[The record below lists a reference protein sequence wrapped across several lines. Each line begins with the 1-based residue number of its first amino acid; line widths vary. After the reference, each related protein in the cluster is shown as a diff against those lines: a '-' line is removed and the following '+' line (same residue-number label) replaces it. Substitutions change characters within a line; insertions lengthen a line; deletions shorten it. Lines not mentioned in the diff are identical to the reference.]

1 MTLVYKVVGQ
11 AEWAAAERDG
21 VFRGAAIDLRDGYI
35 HLSNGLQL
43 EKTVA
48 LYFAE
53 RDDLILI
60 AVEAERFGEAL
71 IWEPS
76 RGGDLFPH
84 LYAALALDAVAWA
97 RSFSSRD
104 AATLKALIASGP

>member
-11 AEWAAAERDG
+11 AEWAVAEREG
-21 VFRGAAIDLRDGYI
+21 VFRGAGIDLRDGYI
-35 HLSNGLQL
+35 HLSSGPQL

-53 RDDLILI
+53 RDDLTLV
-60 AVEAERFGEAL
+60 ALEAERFGEAL
-71 IWEPS
+71 VWETS

-84 LYAALALDAVAWA
+84 LYAAIAVDSVTWT
-97 RSFSSRD
+97 RSFSSKD
-104 AATLKALIASGP
+104 PATLRALISGGP